1 MIMSTAIMIMRGRA
15 DTVRSAW
22 GVVRRN
28 EKHPNGGC
36 FWISRQDDAGA
47 GKFVIIGQ
55 SPFANLHP
63 MRLTIRVSPN
73 ASKTEIAG
81 REGGILRIRLA
92 APPVDGKAN
101 EKLIE
106 FLADEFD
113 VPKSS
118 VRIVSGGTSKT
129 KIVEL
134 P

>member
-1 MIMSTAIMIMRGRA
+1 
-15 DTVRSAW
+15 
-22 GVVRRN
+22 
-28 EKHPNGGC
+28 
-36 FWISRQDDAGA
+36 
-47 GKFVIIGQ
+47 
-55 SPFANLHP
+55 

-81 REGGILRIRLA
+81 RGGGVLRIRLA

-106 FLADEFD
+106 FLADEFE

-118 VRIVSGGTSKT
+118 IRIVSGATSKT

-134 P
+134 PG